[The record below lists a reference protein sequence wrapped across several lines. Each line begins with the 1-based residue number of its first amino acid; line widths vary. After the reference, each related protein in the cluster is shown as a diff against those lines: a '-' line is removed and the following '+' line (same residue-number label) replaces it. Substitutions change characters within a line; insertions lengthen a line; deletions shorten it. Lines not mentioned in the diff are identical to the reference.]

1 LKSYQKKSEK
11 ELKLNFRKKLLVLV
25 IGCGVSAGAWAVY
38 PVTDAALITVVK
50 AGFNALSLQISSFQ
64 TQMGSLLTQIGSAIN
79 QNGSKVAT
87 TVEASA
93 KADREFQTEKSRQ
106 ERINKAKHDLEVSSS
121 ICSESASG
129 GATSVSSG
137 SSAAKGSMRPGGG
150 GVANSSINNAVNK
163 PAINPVADA
172 SRSAAIHAKYCD
184 AIDYAA
190 YGGSDACPAVNTNMP
205 GADKRVDSLM
215 TGAGKDGKK
224 PDLTFT
230 QEQTDVARMYIQNS
244 TRRSISKDLTKAD
257 ANSAAGKV
265 YLGITTQL
273 NASISAAA
281 DPQERMLAERQPLDE
296 TKDLLKEALQSPSAK
311 SYFDET
317 ASDVARATGK
327 MSKAEFLQFEVG
339 RRYANTAYQKDLQA
353 MDGENLQ
360 REIIR
365 VQALQNSL
373 LLELRN
379 EIQAGNLVAGQQLA
393 SQVRAEYGPLL
404 EQQYQSIGAGKGGE

>member
-1 LKSYQKKSEK
+1 MK
-11 ELKLNFRKKLLVLV
+11 FRKKLLALVL
-25 IGCGVSAGAWAVY
+25 GCGVSAAAWAAY
-38 PVTDAALITVVK
+38 PVTDATLIAVVK
-50 AGFNALSLQISSFQ
+50 TGFNAIALQISSFQ
-64 TQMGSLLTQIGSAIN
+64 TQMGTLLTQIGSSIN

-87 TVEASA
+87 TVEAAA

-106 ERINKAKHDLEVSSS
+106 ERINKTKHDLEVSSS

-137 SSAAKGSMRPGGG
+137 SSAAKGSLRPGGG
-150 GVANSSINNAVNK
+150 GVANASINNAVNK
-163 PAINPVADA
+163 PAVNPTADA
-172 SRSAAIHAKYCD
+172 SRSAAVHAKYCD

-190 YGGSDACPAVNTNMP
+190 YGGSDACPAVNTSMP

-224 PDLTFT
+224 PDLTFS

-244 TRRSISKDLTKAD
+244 TRRSISKDLTKAE
-257 ANSAAGKV
+257 ASSAAGKV
-265 YLGITTQL
+265 YLGVTTQM

-296 TKDLLKEALQSPSAK
+296 TKELLQEALQSPSAK

-317 ASDVARATGK
+317 ASDVARSTGK

-339 RRYANTAYQKDLQA
+339 RRYANTAYQKDLQE

-365 VQALQNSL
+365 VNALQNSL

-379 EIQAGNLVAGQQLA
+379 EIQAGNVVAGQQLA

-404 EQQYQSIGAGKGGE
+404 DKQYQAIGARMGGE